1 MLSGRIWVI
10 AIVLALTG
18 LGAGFVLRSAQVPV
32 EAVRH
37 STPTAAPQSSAT
49 DVAPAPLPE
58 TRTEMTTREQLIE
71 GEVSP
76 EISQESMIATN
87 SLKWR
92 REETSRDSDVEDPVA
107 ALDSTVARAKNRA
120 RRLASLGQLDDQKT
134 TQLLVLAETYQRER
148 FAMMR
153 SEDRSTLE
161 VVELQQAYRQQVRSL
176 LEGSAIDAEIR
187 RLADRF
193 ERLQAAVKANEQA
206 KK

>member
-1 MLSGRIWVI
+1 MSGRIWVI